1 MSFVLIAAIIIIV
14 FLISIYKAVEVDITL
29 KYYELFG
36 KKVDE
41 LRGKVVWITG
51 ASSGIG
57 ENLAYELASDGCK
70 LVLSA
75 RRKQELERVKTK
87 CSGEKQRQTSNPF
100 QMEFSVCR
108 LRCAAVN
115 DRQTVFIYSK
125 QTLSDQIIL
134 YLINCKLSDASL

>member
-57 ENLAYELASDGCK
+57 ENLAYELASDGCMQVSSFCEK
-70 LVLSA
+70 
-75 RRKQELERVKTK
+75 KT
-87 CSGEKQRQTSNPF
+87 GVRTS
-100 QMEFSVCR
+100 QDKM
-108 LRCAAVN
+108 LW
-115 DRQTVFIYSK
+115 
-125 QTLSDQIIL
+125 
-134 YLINCKLSDASL
+134 

>member
-108 LRCAAVN
+108 LRSAAVN
-115 DRQTVFIYSK
+115 DRQTVFISK